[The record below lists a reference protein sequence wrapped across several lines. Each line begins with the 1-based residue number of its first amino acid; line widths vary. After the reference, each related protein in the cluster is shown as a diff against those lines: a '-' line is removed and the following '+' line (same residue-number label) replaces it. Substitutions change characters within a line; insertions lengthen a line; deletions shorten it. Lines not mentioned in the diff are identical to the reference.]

1 MLTKEIPGCPDKL
14 YYVKNIE
21 LRELAV
27 REREPKVYTN
37 AVSYGG
43 VDLFPEVI
51 DVSGASRD
59 RFEKDLDQLIDAFA
73 QHYWEWNKK
82 SGSSQ

>member
-1 MLTKEIPGCPDKL
+1 MLTKEIPGCSDKL

-37 AVSYGG
+37 VVSYGG
-43 VDLFPEVI
+43 VNFPEVI
-51 DVSGASRD
+51 DVSGASR
-59 RFEKDLDQLIDAFA
+59 E
-73 QHYWEWNKK
+73 
-82 SGSSQ
+82 